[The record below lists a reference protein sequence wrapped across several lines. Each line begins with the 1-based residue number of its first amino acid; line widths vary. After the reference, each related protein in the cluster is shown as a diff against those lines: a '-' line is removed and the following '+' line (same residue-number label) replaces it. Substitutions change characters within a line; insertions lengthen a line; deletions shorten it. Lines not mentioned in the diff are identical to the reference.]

1 MEITKEKE
9 KLALGVMTVAIAICS
24 STFAAE
30 YGENFDWRYSLLFFV
45 ALAALT
51 FHYAKFIPKPVLS
64 VMRVVTIIGLVFFTV
79 FVSVAAWLDK
89 GTSQVDPEVVA
100 VQERI
105 DTLKS
110 QISDRNL
117 EIAALFASGNPVNAR
132 RVSDEKSDIEER
144 LNHAQREMTK
154 LKSHQGAYESGS
166 MAIFGHIAKITGQDQ
181 ELVNLVVMG
190 TLLLV
195 MVCMEITMGAALTSN
210 YTVVK
215 RKEKKSETRTKNVPK
230 SLNSTENDTNTAKSS
245 TNTPPQK
252 TKGVH
257 TKNRERVR
265 KFVSEYR
272 KTNGKYPTREEVRL
286 ACSVG
291 PAVAGEVLKEIK
303 GKEKAA

>member
-1 MEITKEKE
+1 MEISKDKEKV
-9 KLALGVMTVAIAICS
+9 LLGIMTVAIAICS

-30 YGENFDWRYSLLFFV
+30 YGNNFDWRYSLLFFV
-45 ALAALT
+45 SLGALT
-51 FHYAKFIPKPVLS
+51 FHYAKFIPQPVLS
-64 VMRVVTIIGLVFFTV
+64 AMRVITIIGLVLFTV
-79 FVSVAAWLDK
+79 FVSTAAWLDK

-132 RVSDEKSDIEER
+132 RVSDDKTDIEER
-144 LNHAQREMTK
+144 LNEAQQDMAE
-154 LKSHQGAYESGS
+154 LKSSQGAYESGS
-166 MAIFGHIAKITGQDQ
+166 MAIFGHIAKITGQEQ

-190 TLLLV
+190 VLLLV

-210 YTVVK
+210 YTVVA
-215 RKEKKSETRTKNVPK
+215 KKQKKTKKPSNSVPK
-230 SLNSTENDTNTAKSS
+230 SLNSTENDTNS
-245 TNTPPQK
+245 TNTPPKK

-257 TKNRERVR
+257 KKNRERVR
-265 KFVSEYR
+265 KFVSEY
-272 KTNGKYPTREEVRL
+272 KEQYGKYPTREEVRL

-291 PAVAGEVLKEIK
+291 PAVAGEILKEV
-303 GKEKAA
+303 KAA